1 MKTNTHILAK
11 TFLALVAACFLT
23 ATAQAQTKIAVIDLK
38 RVFDN
43 YWKKKQAQALVDDQK
58 ADFDKKFKGMLDDY
72 QKANDEYKKL
82 IDSSTDQA
90 VSIEE
95 RDKRKSA
102 AEKKLLEINE
112 IQQTADLFRKNSN
125 ENLGIQVR
133 RMTDNILKDI
143 RELIDAKARAAGYS
157 LVIDTSA
164 QTPTPVG
171 STPIVLY
178 TNGQNDITAE
188 ILSQLNAGAP
198 IGLQKTE
205 ESKDK
210 PNDKK
215 DERKEGKKK

>member
-1 MKTNTHILAK
+1 MKMNCLLSKALLA
-11 TFLALVAACFLT
+11 FLAASFLT

-72 QKANDEYKKL
+72 QKAKDEYKKL

-90 VSIEE
+90 VSTEE

-112 IQQTADLFRKNSN
+112 IEQTADLFRKNSN
-125 ENLGIQVR
+125 ENLGIQIR

-143 RELIDAKARAAGYS
+143 REMVEAKAKAEGYT
-157 LVIDTSA
+157 LVIDSSA
-164 QTPTPVG
+164 QIPTSVG
-171 STPIVLY
+171 STPVLLY

-188 ILSQLNAGAP
+188 ILLQLNAGAP

-215 DERKEGKKK
+215 DEKKEGKK

>member
-1 MKTNTHILAK
+1 MKMNCLLSK
-11 TFLALVAACFLT
+11 TLLALLAASFLT

-72 QKANDEYKKL
+72 QKANEEYKKL

-90 VSIEE
+90 VSTEE

-112 IQQTADLFRKNSN
+112 IEQTADLFRKNSN
-125 ENLGIQVR
+125 ENLGIQIR

-143 RELIDAKARAAGYS
+143 REMVEAKAKAEGYT
-157 LVIDTSA
+157 LVIDSSA
-164 QTPTPVG
+164 QIPTSVG
-171 STPIVLY
+171 STPVLLY

-215 DERKEGKKK
+215 DEKKEGKK

>member
-1 MKTNTHILAK
+1 MKMNCLLSKALLTLLA
-11 TFLALVAACFLT
+11 VSCLT

-90 VSIEE
+90 VSTEE

-102 AEKKLLEINE
+102 AEKKLLEIKE
-112 IQQTADLFRKNSN
+112 IDQTADLFRKNSN

-188 ILSQLNAGAP
+188 ILSQLNASAP

-215 DERKEGKKK
+215 ATKEGKK

>member
-1 MKTNTHILAK
+1 MKMNCLLSK
-11 TFLALVAACFLT
+11 TLLALLAASFLT

-90 VSIEE
+90 VSTEE

-112 IQQTADLFRKNSN
+112 IEQTADLFRKNSN
-125 ENLGIQVR
+125 ENLGIQIR

-143 RELIDAKARAAGYS
+143 REMVEAKAKAEGYT
-157 LVIDTSA
+157 LVIDSSA
-164 QTPTPVG
+164 QIPTSVG
-171 STPIVLY
+171 STPVLLY

-188 ILSQLNAGAP
+188 ILLQLNAGAP

-215 DERKEGKKK
+215 DEKKEGKK

>member
-1 MKTNTHILAK
+1 MKMNCLLSKALLA
-11 TFLALVAACFLT
+11 FLAASFLT

-72 QKANDEYKKL
+72 QKAKDEYKKL

-90 VSIEE
+90 VSTEE

-112 IQQTADLFRKNSN
+112 IEQTADLFRKNSN
-125 ENLGIQVR
+125 ENLGIQIR

-143 RELIDAKARAAGYS
+143 REMVEAKAKAEGYT
-157 LVIDTSA
+157 LVIDSSA
-164 QTPTPVG
+164 QIPTSVG
-171 STPIVLY
+171 STPVLLY

-215 DERKEGKKK
+215 DERKEGRK

>member
-1 MKTNTHILAK
+1 MKMNCLLSKALLA
-11 TFLALVAACFLT
+11 FLAASFLT

-72 QKANDEYKKL
+72 QKAKDEYKKL

-90 VSIEE
+90 VSTEE

-112 IQQTADLFRKNSN
+112 IEQTADLFRKNSN
-125 ENLGIQVR
+125 ENLGIQIR

-143 RELIDAKARAAGYS
+143 REMVEAKAKAEGYT
-157 LVIDTSA
+157 LVIDSSA
-164 QTPTPVG
+164 QIPT
-171 STPIVLY
+171 SLWR
-178 TNGQNDITAE
+178 
-188 ILSQLNAGAP
+188 S
-198 IGLQKTE
+198 E
-205 ESKDK
+205 EHTS
-210 PNDKK
+210 
-215 DERKEGKKK
+215 EL

>member
-1 MKTNTHILAK
+1 MKMNCLLSK
-11 TFLALVAACFLT
+11 TLLALLAASFLT

-72 QKANDEYKKL
+72 QKAKDEYKKL

-90 VSIEE
+90 VSTEE

-112 IQQTADLFRKNSN
+112 IEQTADLFRKNSN
-125 ENLGIQVR
+125 ENLGIQIR

-143 RELIDAKARAAGYS
+143 REMVEAKAKAEGYT
-157 LVIDTSA
+157 LVIDSSA
-164 QTPTPVG
+164 QIPTSVG
-171 STPIVLY
+171 STPVLLY

-188 ILSQLNAGAP
+188 ILLQLNAGAP

-215 DERKEGKKK
+215 DEKKEGKK